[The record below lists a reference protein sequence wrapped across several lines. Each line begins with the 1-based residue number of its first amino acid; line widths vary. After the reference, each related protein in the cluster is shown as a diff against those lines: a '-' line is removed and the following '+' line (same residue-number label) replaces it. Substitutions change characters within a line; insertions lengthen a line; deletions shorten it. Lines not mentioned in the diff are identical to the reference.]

1 MAGVRTQVEEL
12 PENKVRLTVDVPP
25 EDVKHAVDHAASDLA
40 TSLKVPGFRKGRIPM
55 PVLVARVG
63 RERLMSEAVESH
75 IGGWFWN
82 AAARERIRPVEQP
95 EYGYDIPDS
104 ATEGWSF
111 TATVAV
117 QPKPE
122 VADWSQLEVPAPEA
136 DLPEELIE
144 HELNILRSSVAELAP
159 VEGRPAQLGDT
170 VVVDLVTPEGDA
182 QRDYVLELGAGRV
195 VPEIE
200 EGLVGATAG
209 ETREMEFQHP
219 DGDTKRLTAMVNEIK
234 ERVLPPLD
242 DELARATSEFDTLA
256 ELRAD
261 IERRLHEQLEEEV
274 EGAVRAAA
282 ADRLVEASSVDA
294 SGPLVE
300 ARARELSAA
309 LRRSLERRGISVE
322 TYLAVTNQDGQQ
334 LAERLYA
341 EARQS
346 VARELVLEAVADKL
360 GIEVSDTEV
369 EALIREQA
377 EAAGEEDADSIVQ
390 RMRESG
396 GLERLREDL
405 RMRAALDR
413 VAAEV
418 KRIPAELAAAR
429 DKLWTPEKEKPETPA
444 KLWTPGSKENA

>member
-12 PENKVRLTVDVPP
+12 PENKVRLTVDVPS

-40 TSLKVPGFRKGRIPM
+40 TSLKVPGFRKGKVPI
-55 PVLVARVG
+55 PVLLARVG

-95 EYGYDIPDS
+95 EYGYDLPDS
-104 ATEGWSF
+104 PTESWSF

-117 QPKPE
+117 QPKPD
-122 VADWSQLEVPAPEA
+122 VADWTALEVPAPEA
-136 DLPEELIE
+136 DLPDELIE
-144 HELNILRSSVAELAP
+144 HELNVLRGSVAELAP
-159 VEGRPAQLGDT
+159 VDGRPAALGDT
-170 VVVDLVTPEGDA
+170 LVVDLVTADGDA
-182 QRDYVLELGAGRV
+182 QRDYVLELGYGRV

-200 EGLVGATAG
+200 EALVGAMAG
-209 ETREMEFQHP
+209 ETREIEFQHP
-219 DGDTKRLTAMVNEIK
+219 DGDTRRITATVNEIK

-242 DELARATSEFDTLA
+242 DELARATSEFDSLA

-261 IERRLHEQLEEEV
+261 IERRLREQLEEEV
-274 EGAVRAAA
+274 EGAVRGAA
-282 ADRLVEASSVDA
+282 ADQLVEASQVDA

-346 VARELVLEAVADKL
+346 VARELVLEAAADKL
-360 GIEVSDTEV
+360 GLEVSDEEV
-369 EALIREQA
+369 ESLIREQA
-377 EAAGEEDADSIVQ
+377 EAAGEEEPDSIVQ

-413 VAAEV
+413 IAAEV
-418 KRIPAELAAAR
+418 KRIPTELAAAR
-429 DKLWTPEKEKPETPA
+429 EQLWTPEKEKPETPA
-444 KLWTPGSKENA
+444 KLWTPGSKESR